1 MSEFEL
7 RPYQEEAVQAAL
19 SHDGYGLF
27 MEQRTGK
34 TYVSLELSRRW
45 RCTDILVVCP
55 KKALPV
61 WAAAIKLMGLKAH
74 HYTLVNFESFMFHK
88 EEYLYNR
95 DLTVIDES
103 HRIKERGSKVTQAC
117 WRLGRISRKRLILT
131 GTPQGQGTE
140 DYYAQLRFIRPD
152 LFPSWKAFS
161 ERYLIIKQV
170 RLPGREEDPFPKIV
184 GYRNQEQFK
193 ELLKS
198 MSYRVLRDEVSSVK
212 TLVRRKIY
220 KVSPSP
226 EFMVDYEQMRD
237 RLYLELQDALAT
249 AIMPMTQM
257 MKLHQLCGGFIKDD
271 TRVTHAMS
279 QDKLTFLWNLVD
291 TELKGHT
298 YAIVANFK
306 AEMDAI
312 SEGLTQRGIS
322 HVQIRGKHQYD
333 PGDRSQVTIL
343 NPSAGESINL
353 AHHNEMV
360 IFSMNYSFLKW
371 KQFLDR
377 IVVVDTPEVIY
388 HYLLMKGTADEV
400 IYTAV
405 INKRKLSDSV
415 MEIFKK

>member
-1 MSEFEL
+1 MSQFEL
-7 RPYQEEAVQAAL
+7 RPYQEEAVQSAL
-19 SHDGYGLF
+19 HHEGYGLL

-45 RCTDILVVCP
+45 GCTDVLIICP
-55 KKALPV
+55 KKGIPV
-61 WAAAIKLMGLKAH
+61 WTEAIKLMGLNPAY
-74 HYTLVNFESFMFHK
+74 YTIINFERFMLNPGD
-88 EEYLYNR
+88 YLYSR
-95 DLTVIDES
+95 DLTIVDES
-103 HRIKERGSKVTQAC
+103 HRIKERSSKVTQAC

-131 GTPQGQGTE
+131 GTPQGQGME

-152 LFPSWKAFS
+152 LFPNWKAFS
-161 ERYLIIKQV
+161 GRYLIIKQV
-170 RLPGREEDPFPKIV
+170 RIPGREEDPFPKIT
-184 GYRNQEQFK
+184 GYKNQEEFK
-193 ELLKS
+193 QILKS
-198 MSYRVLRDEVSSVK
+198 LSYRVLRDEVSTVK

-220 KVSPSP
+220 KIQPSP
-226 EFMVDYEQMRD
+226 EFLVDYEQMRD

-249 AIMPMTQM
+249 AAMPMTQM

-271 TRVTHAMS
+271 TRVTHATS
-279 QDKLTFLWNLVD
+279 QDKLSFLWNLVD
-291 TELKGHT
+291 TELKGKT

-312 SEGLTQRGIS
+312 SVGLTERGIS

-333 PGDRSQVTIL
+333 PDDRSQVTIL

-377 IVVVDTPEVIY
+377 IVVVDTTEVRY

-405 INKRKLSDSV
+405 INKRRLSDSV
-415 MEIFKK
+415 MEIFKI